1 MIQCLPEDGSVN
13 FNNQWLLQD
22 LASEPEP
29 SPPSL
34 LSRTRGILRELAQV
48 TIIAILLY
56 VGLNV
61 FIPRYEVEGHSMEP
75 NFHTA
80 ERVVVSR
87 LHYVWGAPHRGDI
100 IVFQHTEDKNLIKRI
115 IGLPGE
121 VITMTDGQVFVD
133 GRPLNEPYVESLCE
147 AFSCRDER
155 WELGEDE
162 YFVLGDNRNNSWD
175 SQNFGPIKHDQI
187 IGKVLM
193 RYWPPESL
201 HLFWGS
207 SD

>member
-1 MIQCLPEDGSVN
+1 MNYP
-13 FNNQWLLQD
+13 NQWLLD
-22 LASEPEP
+22 ELEADST
-29 SPPSL
+29 SPTHPL
-34 LSRTRGILRELAQV
+34 LRKAKSFARELVQV
-48 TIIAILLY
+48 TVIAILLY
-56 VGLNV
+56 VGLNI

-87 LHYVWGAPHRGDI
+87 LHYVLGEPHRGDI
-100 IVFQHTEDKNLIKRI
+100 IVFRHSNGKNLIKRV

-121 VITMTDGQVFVD
+121 VITMTNGEVFVD
-133 GRPLNEPYVESLCE
+133 SVPLNEPYVESLCGS
-147 AFSCRDER
+147 FSCREES

-162 YFVLGDNRNNSWD
+162 YFVLGDNRNHSLD
-175 SQNFGPIKHDQI
+175 SQNFGPIQRDQI
-187 IGKVLM
+187 VGKVLM

-201 HLFWGS
+201 SLFWD